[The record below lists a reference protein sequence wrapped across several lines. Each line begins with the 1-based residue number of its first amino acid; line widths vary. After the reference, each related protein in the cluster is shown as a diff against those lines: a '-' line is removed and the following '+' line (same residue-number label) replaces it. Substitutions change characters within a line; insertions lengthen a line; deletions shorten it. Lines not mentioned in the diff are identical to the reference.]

1 MEKKELKDKLKE
13 VESLIKTNSK
23 DAHYAETLI
32 SELKS
37 LHGQLKH
44 EPTLVHIP
52 LDSVEKS
59 IDGETYTMSVTKD
72 SKAVYHAKGGYT
84 LICDSQYAA
93 LFDFI
98 ESSIDFINGKFDGEL
113 EDKYKDILSNDISSS
128 TFVLNL
134 PLIAMGDVEFKY
146 KMIGEIIDY
155 LNNSML
161 KAEKE
166 LQEETPEADK
176 EFKTAVLAMEHI
188 KDELNSE
195 INEVKD

>member
-23 DAHYAETLI
+23 DSHYAETLI

-52 LDSVEKS
+52 LDSVEKN
-59 IDGETYTMSVTKD
+59 IDLDTFTMSITKD
-72 SKAVYHAKGGYT
+72 GKAIYHTKGGYT
-84 LICDSQYAA
+84 LVCDSKFLQ
-93 LFDFI
+93 LFSLIDRCIDGFNGIDKDGIIHDENDVKSLGFLLNIPLVAPLNSDFMI
-98 ESSIDFINGKFDGEL
+98 EIARKTEEFMKEL
-113 EDKYKDILSNDISSS
+113 S
-128 TFVLNL
+128 LN
-134 PLIAMGDVEFKY
+134 
-146 KMIGEIIDY
+146 
-155 LNNSML
+155 
-161 KAEKE
+161 AERE
-166 LQEETPEADK
+166 LQEETPEEDK
-176 EFKTAVLAMEHI
+176 EFKGAVLAMEHI

>member
-1 MEKKELKDKLKE
+1 MDKKELKKRLNE
-13 VESLIKTNSK
+13 VEKVLIANSK
-23 DAHYAETLI
+23 DIRYTETLI

-59 IDGETYTMSVTKD
+59 VDGETYTMSITKD
-72 SKAVYHAKGGYT
+72 GKAVYHTKGGYT
-84 LICDSQYAA
+84 LICESQYAS

-98 ESSIDFINGKFDGEL
+98 ESSIDFINGKFEDEL
-113 EDKYKDILSNDISSS
+113 ENEYKDILSNDITSS

-155 LNNSML
+155 LNNSVL
-161 KAEKE
+161 EAEKE
-166 LQEETPEADK
+166 LQEETPKENE
-176 EFKTAVLAMEHI
+176 EFKGAVIAMEHI
-188 KDELNSE
+188 KEELNNE
-195 INEVKD
+195 IGEIKD

>member
-23 DAHYAETLI
+23 DSHYAETLI

-59 IDGETYTMSVTKD
+59 IDGETYTMSITKD
-72 SKAVYHAKGGYT
+72 GKAVYHAKGGYT
-84 LICDSQYAA
+84 LICDSQYAS

-161 KAEKE
+161 EAEKE
-166 LQEETPEADK
+166 LQEETPKENE
-176 EFKTAVLAMEHI
+176 EFKGAVIAMEHI
-188 KDELNSE
+188 KEELNSE

>member
-1 MEKKELKDKLKE
+1 MDKKELKDKLNE
-13 VESLIKTNSK
+13 VEKVIKANSK

-37 LHGQLKH
+37 LYGQMKH

-72 SKAVYHAKGGYT
+72 GKAVYHTKGGYT
-84 LICDSQYAA
+84 LICESQYAS

-98 ESSIDFINGKFDGEL
+98 ENTIDFIEGKFDDEL
-113 EDKYKDILSNDISSS
+113 EDEYKNVLTNDITSS
-128 TFVLNL
+128 TFILNL

-155 LNNSML
+155 LNNSVL
-161 KAEKE
+161 EAEKE
-166 LQEETPEADK
+166 LQEETPKENE
-176 EFKTAVLAMEHI
+176 EFKGAVIAMEHI
-188 KDELNSE
+188 KEELNNE
-195 INEVKD
+195 IDEVND

>member
-1 MEKKELKDKLKE
+1 MDKKELKEKLKE

-23 DAHYAETLI
+23 DSHYAETLI

-59 IDGETYTMSVTKD
+59 INEDTYTMSITKD
-72 SKAVYHAKGGYT
+72 GKAVYHTKGGYT
-84 LICDSQYAA
+84 IICDSQYAS

-98 ESSIDFINGKFDGEL
+98 EMCIDFINGKFEEEL
-113 EDKYKDILSNDISSS
+113 EDDHKNIIAGDITAS
-128 TFVLNL
+128 TYVLNI
-134 PLIAMGDVEFKY
+134 PLIAMGDVDFKY
-146 KMIGEIIDY
+146 KVASSVIEY
-155 LNNSML
+155 LNTALEN
-161 KAEKE
+161 AEKE
-166 LQEETPEADK
+166 LQEETPEEDK
-176 EFKTAVLAMEHI
+176 EFKGAVLAMEHI
-188 KDELNSE
+188 KEELNSE

>member
-1 MEKKELKDKLKE
+1 MDKKELKAKLEE
-13 VESLIKTNSK
+13 VENLIKTNSK
-23 DAHYAETLI
+23 DAHYANTLI

-59 IDGETYTMSVTKD
+59 VDGETYTMSVTKD
-72 SKAVYHAKGGYT
+72 GKAVYHTKGGYT
-84 LICDSQYAA
+84 LVCDSQYAS

-98 ESSIDFINGKFDGEL
+98 ESSIDFINGKFEDEMEDEYKEL
-113 EDKYKDILSNDISSS
+113 LSNDISSS

-146 KMIGEIIDY
+146 KMIGEIIEY
-155 LNNSML
+155 LNKATL
-161 KAEKE
+161 EAEKE
-166 LQEETPEADK
+166 LQKETPKENE
-176 EFKTAVLAMEHI
+176 EFKGATLAMENI
-188 KDELNSE
+188 KEELNNE